1 MSELLEIRDLSIALP
16 PGADRPLAVENLS
29 LRVRRGQ
36 TLCVVGESGS
46 GKSLAAA
53 AIVRLLPST
62 ALRITAGQVLFDGRD
77 TLAMDTDELLAI
89 RGGRIG
95 YVFQDPLSC
104 LNPLERVGVQVR
116 EVLDRH
122 GWPGDRHQRVQEM
135 LTDVGLPSPDTLVHK
150 YPWQLSGGQRQRVM
164 IAIALAADPA
174 LVIADEP
181 TTALDVTTQAQIL
194 RLLREMQ
201 ARRNLG
207 LLLITHDFGVVSE
220 MADEVAVLKDGRL
233 IEHGPRDA
241 VLRDPQQD
249 YTRRLLA
256 AVPPLTPRMLR
267 TPTEPLLAATGLGKT
282 WHTRGGLWRRGTSTH
297 AVADV
302 ALTVGRGETVAVVGE
317 SGSGKSTLARL
328 LVRLTDADHGTAR
341 LEGLGDDYLALPA
354 HALAPLRRAVQ
365 MVFQDPFASLNPRHT
380 VGESIAMGPI
390 ANGTPRAQ
398 ALDEARALLARV
410 KVDPKA
416 ADRYP
421 NEFSGGQRQRIVIA
435 RALAMHPRLLV
446 ADEPV
451 SALDVSVQAE
461 ILELLEEIQARD
473 GVGMVFITHDL
484 RVASRMAD
492 RMLVMSKGRV
502 VEQGDARAI
511 LTDPQ
516 HPYTR
521 ELLAAVPRI
530 ETTPVALALACG
542 HD

>member
-16 PGADRPLAVENLS
+16 PGADRSLAVENLS

-77 TLAMDTDELLAI
+77 TLAMNTDELLAI

-135 LTDVGLPSPDTLVHK
+135 LADVGLPSPDTLVHK

-233 IEHGPRDA
+233 VEYGPRDA

-256 AVPPLTPRMLR
+256 AVPPLTPRAPR
-267 TPTEPLLAATGLGKT
+267 TPTEPLLAAQGLGKT

-328 LVRLTDADHGTAR
+328 LVRLADADHGTAC

-410 KVDPKA
+410 KVDPMA

-492 RMLVMSKGRV
+492 RILVMSKGRV
-502 VEQGDARAI
+502 VEQGDARTI
-511 LTDPQ
+511 LTEPQ

-530 ETTPVALALACG
+530 ETTPAALAQLSG
-542 HD
+542 HA

>member
-241 VLRDPQQD
+241 VLRDPKQD

-256 AVPPLTPRMLR
+256 AVPPLTPRTLR
-267 TPTEPLLAATGLGKT
+267 TPTEPLLAATALGKT

-365 MVFQDPFASLNPRHT
+365 MVFQDPFASLNPRMRVAEIMEEGVASLRPEIGAGDRRDRVVELLRK
-380 VGESIAMGPI
+380 VGLHA
-390 ANGTPRAQ
+390 
-398 ALDEARALLARV
+398 D
-410 KVDPKA
+410 A
-416 ADRYP
+416 ATRYP
-421 NEFSGGQRQRIVIA
+421 HEFSGGQRQRIAIA
-435 RALAMHPRLLV
+435 RALAVEPELIIC
-446 ADEPV
+446 DEPT
-451 SALDVSVQAE
+451 SALDVSVQAQ
-461 ILELLEEIQARD
+461 ILNLLAQLQREL
-473 GVGMVFITHDL
+473 GVAYLFITHNF
-484 RVASRMAD
+484 
-492 RMLVMSKGRV
+492 GV
-502 VEQGDARAI
+502 VEYLAHEIAVMQSGRIVEAGPAEQV
-511 LTDPQ
+511 LSQPQ
-516 HPYTR
+516 HAYTR
-521 ELLAAVPRI
+521 TLLAAVPR
-530 ETTPVALALACG
+530 LARAA
-542 HD
+542 